1 LNGNA
6 QQEIMMKMNG
16 LSDPKEDKKPEMS
29 ERDKLKEEMKAVTSK
44 GKTNEND
51 KTIEKWIWLIK

>member
-1 LNGNA
+1 MDCLTLRK
-6 QQEIMMKMNG
+6 I
-16 LSDPKEDKKPEMS
+16 KKPEMS

-51 KTIEKWIWLIK
+51 KTIEK

>member
-1 LNGNA
+1 
-6 QQEIMMKMNG
+6 MMKMNG
-16 LSDPKEDKKPEMS
+16 LSDSKEDKKPEMS

-51 KTIEKWIWLIK
+51 KTVEKWIWLIK